1 MNIAFFEDHTYEM
14 EMIYIIDMFLVI
26 QVSGLVEI
34 FNTGIFSDTINC
46 YMLHVFM
53 VVLLIELYLLIPL
66 WMTLTIFHGHN
77 NVEQF

>member
-1 MNIAFFEDHTYEM
+1 MKIALFEDHTYEM

-46 YMLHVFM
+46 YMSNFSWWYYSLSF
-53 VVLLIELYLLIPL
+53 
-66 WMTLTIFHGHN
+66 TC
-77 NVEQF
+77 